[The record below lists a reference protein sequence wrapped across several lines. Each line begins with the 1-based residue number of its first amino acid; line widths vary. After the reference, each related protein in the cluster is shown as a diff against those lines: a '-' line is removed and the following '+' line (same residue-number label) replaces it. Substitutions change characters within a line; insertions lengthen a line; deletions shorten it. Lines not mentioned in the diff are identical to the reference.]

1 MIERLIAFSVKNRF
15 LVLMAT
21 LFLVFGAYRAVMT
34 TPLDA
39 LPDLSPPQVIVQVTW
54 KGQSPE
60 IVEDQG
66 TYPLVSQ
73 FLSIADIRTVR
84 GFSTYENALVYIIF
98 KEGTDLYWARSRVLE
113 QLAAIQSKL
122 PEGMEVALG
131 PDASG
136 VGWVYEYALT
146 SQTKSLAELRT
157 LQDYY
162 FKYALMGVD
171 GVSDVA
177 TVGGF
182 VPTFQ
187 LTVNNDAL
195 IRYSLSVGD
204 VARVLRQ
211 NNNDTGGRIVIQ
223 NGFEWMVQAKGYL
236 EDLDAIRDLVVT
248 VKKGIPVTLAQLGRV
263 EVVPAARRG
272 MADLNG
278 LGEVVGGIV
287 MVRYG
292 EDVYSVIQRIKAKM
306 AALHIDGVDVVTAY
320 DRSGLI
326 DKAIGTLTDTLALE
340 SIIVVIIIGLFLMHL
355 RSSLIVLLVL
365 PLVIGATFGLMKLA
379 GIGSNIMSLGGIAIA
394 LGTVVDASIVMIEN
408 VHKKLTSA
416 QQSHADYADAESA
429 SAARPRAATPRSV
442 KAPVLSEEERI
453 KVIIE
458 AAQQVGRPIFFA
470 LALVVVSFLP
480 IFALS
485 GEEGLLFTPLAFTKT
500 FAMSAGA
507 ILAVTL
513 VPVLMVLFIRGPIRE
528 ETANPINR
536 FFLWLYQPL
545 LAWGLK
551 LRYVVLTAS
560 LALLVAIAP
569 LYEKLEWEFMPMLN
583 EQTFMYMPVTPF
595 GISID
600 QSKALT
606 QKTDKILKSF
616 PEVET
621 VFGKGGRADTATDP
635 APLGMLETIIT
646 FKDPSQWR
654 EGMTYEQLRNDM
666 EAALQVPGLVNSW
679 TYPIR
684 GRIDMLLSGIRTP
697 VGIKLYGSDA
707 ATLQRLARDIEQ
719 RLMPLPES
727 QSVFADRSAAGYYI
741 DIDINETALQRYG
754 LAKTA
759 LLETTR
765 AAIGGMKVTT
775 LYKGIERYPVA
786 LRLEEDER
794 RNLDAIRALPV
805 KTPLGFVPLS
815 TFADVRYRE
824 SASVIK
830 SEMATP
836 VTYVY
841 ITPRPGVGAVAYKN
855 AALKA
860 LADFPLPPGY
870 HMEWAGQAEYLASA
884 LEQMRWIIPAVQA
897 VILLLIYLSLRRFA
911 ATLIVFLTLPFA
923 LLGGIVYIWMLGFS
937 MSIAVIVGFLALL
950 GIAAETAIVM
960 IVYLTDSVEASR
972 AALGERFDADALKTA
987 INEGAVK
994 RVRPKLMTVF
1004 SILAGLAPIM
1014 YTHGVGSEVMQRI
1027 AAPMLG
1033 GIVTSALLSLLIIPI
1048 LYEMYE
1054 RRRLNQQPGG
1064 TTHTTPKEN
1073 R

>member
-1 MIERLIAFSVKNRF
+1 MIERLIAFSVRNRF

-34 TPLDA
+34 TTLDA

-84 GFSTYENALVYIIF
+84 GFSTYENALIFIIF

-113 QLAAIQSKL
+113 QLASIQSKL

-162 FKYALMGVD
+162 FKYVLMGTS

-195 IRYSLSVGD
+195 IRYGLSIGD

-236 EDLDAIRDLVVT
+236 KDRDSIRNLVVT
-248 VKKGIPVTLAQLGRV
+248 VKDGIPVTIAQLGRL
-263 EVVPAARRG
+263 EIVPAARRG
-272 MADLNG
+272 VADLNG
-278 LGEVVGGIV
+278 RGEVVGGIV

-292 EDVYSVIQRIKAKM
+292 EDVYSVIKRIKAKM
-306 AALHIDGVDVVTAY
+306 AALHIDGVDVVTTY

-340 SIIVVIIIGLFLMHL
+340 SVIVVLIIGLFLMHL

-408 VHKKLTSA
+408 AHKRLRKKRKELGRELTPA
-416 QQSHADYADAESA
+416 EHAETVVA
-429 SAARPRAATPRSV
+429 
-442 KAPVLSEEERI
+442 
-453 KVIIE
+453 

-513 VPVLMVLFIRGPIRE
+513 VPVLMVSFIRGPIHE

-551 LRYVVLTAS
+551 LRYLVLAAS

-569 LYEKLEWEFMPMLN
+569 LYEKLKWEFMPMLN

-646 FKDPSQWR
+646 FKDPSRWR

-707 ATLQRLARDIEQ
+707 ATLQRLAHAIEQ
-719 RLMPLPES
+719 KLMPLPEF
-727 QSVFADRSAAGYYI
+727 QSVFAERSAAGYYI
-741 DIDINETALQRYG
+741 DIDIDETALQRYG
-754 LAKTA
+754 LAKAA
-759 LLETTR
+759 LLEYTR

-775 LYKGIERYPVA
+775 LYKGIERYSVA

-794 RNLDAIRALPV
+794 RNLDDIRAIPV

-836 VTYVY
+836 VTNVY
-841 ITPRPGVGAVAYKN
+841 ITPRPGVGVVAYKE

-870 HMEWAGQAEYLASA
+870 RMEWAGQAEYLASA
-884 LEQMRWIIPAVQA
+884 MEKMRWIVPAVLA
-897 VILLLIYLSLRRFA
+897 VILLLIYLSLRRFV

-923 LLGGIVYIWMLGFS
+923 LLGGIVYVWMLGFS

-972 AALGERFDADALKTA
+972 KTLGERFDADALKAA

-1033 GIVTSALLSLLIIPI
+1033 GIATSALLSLLIIPI
-1048 LYEMYE
+1048 LYEMHE
-1054 RRRLNQQPGG
+1054 RRHLNQLPGDNAHP
-1064 TTHTTPKEN
+1064 TQKEN